1 MKNEWNWMV
10 VPVKCQ
16 KPLKHN
22 PQFEGRYH
30 CKHCAREL
38 KGEE

>member
-10 VPVKCQ
+10 VCQ

-38 KGEE
+38 GEEE